1 LGSGLNIAQVT
12 ALDDA
17 RLVPYRD
24 LRGQSLRRLPKPEGG
39 LFIIEGELAL
49 RAALASPYPLVSVLA
64 LERRLPVLEAL
75 GLPEGLPVYVPTR
88 EVMAG
93 VTGFDVHRGL
103 LAAAARLP
111 PVSAEELLA
120 RRPRSPLI
128 VVEEV
133 NDQENLGALLRNAAA
148 FGSGAL
154 LLGPSSADPLYRRC
168 VRVSLGWALRLPF
181 ARILPW
187 PEGLQLVAH
196 SGFSLLA
203 LTPNP
208 AAEPIEGV
216 AAEFAR
222 SRPRAGVAL
231 VVGAERHGLSKA
243 VLEQCR
249 QVRIPMAPGVDSLN
263 VAAATAV
270 ALHRFARLS

>member
-1 LGSGLNIAQVT
+1 LGSGLNIDQVT
-12 ALDDA
+12 AFDDP

-24 LRGQSLRRLPKPEGG
+24 LRGRSLRRLPEPEGG

-64 LERRLPVLEAL
+64 LEGRLPLLEAL
-75 GLPEGLPVYVPTR
+75 GLPAGLPVYVPTR

-111 PVSAEELLA
+111 PVSPEELLA
-120 RRPRSPLI
+120 RRPRSPLV

-133 NDQENLGALLRNAAA
+133 NDQENLGAVVRNAAA
-148 FGSGAL
+148 FGAGAL

-168 VRVSLGWALRLPF
+168 VRVSLGSALRLPF
-181 ARILPW
+181 ARIVPW
-187 PEGLQLVAH
+187 PEAMQLVAQ

-208 AAEPIEGV
+208 AAEPIEEV
-216 AAEFAR
+216 AAEFAG
-222 SRPRAGVAL
+222 SRPGAGAAL
-231 VVGAERHGLSKA
+231 VVGAERHGLSRA